1 MLDADY
7 RRIDA
12 VNWSTLKEIR
22 RSPAH
27 YRHALAAPREDSAD
41 MRFGRA
47 AHAAI
52 LEPQRYPL
60 DFLVWPG
67 VRRGKAWDDFESS
80 NAGREI
86 LTIDEAERVEAIA
99 ASVRAH
105 PAAAA
110 ILEGASKEYVLRW
123 TDPETGIACK
133 SRLDV
138 CRPLDGAISD
148 LKTCQDASDEIFTRS
163 IVSYGYHAQIAFYAL
178 GLSEIY
184 GEPIRPHRLTLI
196 AIEKRAPHAV
206 AVYQF
211 DAASFAAGMAIVR
224 SALRLLAECRA
235 ADRWPAYGDDPI
247 PVALPSWALG
257 DLSEAV
263 DMTGPDRG

>member
-1 MLDADY
+1 MRDEDY
-7 RRIDA
+7 RAIEA

-27 YRHALAAPREDSAD
+27 YKHALAAPREDTPD

-47 AHAAI
+47 VHAAI

-67 VRRGKAWDDFESS
+67 TRRGKAWEEFEAS

-105 PAAAA
+105 PAAAV
-110 ILEGASKEYVLRW
+110 ILDGASTEYVVRW

-138 CRPLDGAISD
+138 CRPSDGAISD
-148 LKTCQDASDEIFTRS
+148 LKTCQDASEESFSRS

-178 GLSEIY
+178 GLSALY
-184 GEPIRPHRLTLI
+184 GEPIHPHRLTLI
-196 AIEKRAPHAV
+196 AIEKRAPYAV
-206 AVYQF
+206 AVYQL
-211 DAASFAAGMAIVR
+211 DAAALAAGMAIAR

-235 ADRWPAYGDDPI
+235 ADRWPGYGDEPI

-263 DMTGPDRG
+263 DMTGAAHG